1 MNVGERIKYFRLQRN
16 ITVNKLANLAGVSQ
30 SYLREIELG
39 NKQPTVEYLEYI
51 CWALNVSLQEFFT
64 TDSPTIHPFLSSAVS
79 KLSTDEQIKLAE
91 FLNSMKSNNL

>member
-1 MNVGERIKYFRLQRN
+1 MNVGERIKYFREERN

-51 CWALNVSLQEFFT
+51 CWALNISLKEFFSVD
-64 TDSPTIHPFLSSAVS
+64 DSSVHPILATALS
-79 KLSTDEQIKLAE
+79 KMDTEEQLKLAD
-91 FLNSMKSNNL
+91 FLNSMIK